1 MFTICYNL
9 LSGGRPYRL
18 NARFFNPVP
27 SDLSPEHRLE
37 AEGYSML
44 KHMIV
49 ALVAGLS
56 FGTLFCHA
64 QSALLDLPRDSQHS
78 AVTQR
83 IGITDITISYSRP
96 LVKGRPIWGKL
107 VPYNEVWRTGANENT
122 TIKFTDDVSIEGK
135 PLPKGVYAL
144 FTIPGENQW
153 TIIFSKVHTA
163 WGSFTYNQA
172 DDALRVTVK
181 PQASDPHEALAF
193 DFDDVKADSAVA
205 TLRWEK
211 VAVPFKV
218 DVKVHD
224 IVQAS
229 LHNQLQGLPQYT
241 WEGWDDAATYL
252 LTNKYDLNEAL
263 QYEETSIR
271 TEPRFD
277 NYLTKS
283 QILEAMGRKD
293 DSEAAKKNALDRA
306 TAAQLYYYGRQ
317 LQGQGKQDQAF
328 ALFREA
334 AKKDPND
341 WVVHDGTARIYS
353 ASGDYDNALKE
364 IKITVAGAPENQKIF
379 FEPLVKKLEAKQDIN
394 KN

>member
-1 MFTICYNL
+1 M
-9 LSGGRPYRL
+9 
-18 NARFFNPVP
+18 
-27 SDLSPEHRLE
+27 HRKL
-37 AEGYSML
+37 
-44 KHMIV
+44 IV
-49 ALVAGLS
+49 ALVAVAGLS
-56 FGTLFCHA
+56 AGSSLGHA

-78 AVTQR
+78 VVIQR
-83 IGITDITISYSRP
+83 IGITDITINYHRP
-96 LVKGRPIWGKL
+96 LVKGRTIWGKV
-107 VPYNEVWRTGANENT
+107 VPYDEVWRAGANENT
-122 TIKFTDDVSIEGK
+122 TITFTDPVSIEGK
-135 PLPKGVYAL
+135 PLAKGTYGL
-144 FTIPGENQW
+144 HMIPGRDQW
-153 TIIFSKVHTA
+153 TIIFSKEHVA
-163 WGSFTYNQA
+163 WGSFTYKQA

-181 PQASDPHEALAF
+181 PQMSDPREALTY

-211 VAVPFKV
+211 ISVPFKI
-218 DVKVHD
+218 DVNVHD

-252 LTNKYDLNEAL
+252 LTNKYDLDEAL
-263 QYEETSIR
+263 LYEETSIR

-293 DSEAAKKNALDRA
+293 DAATAKNGALQRA

-317 LQGQGKQDQAF
+317 LQTQGKQDEAF
-328 ALFREA
+328 DLFRQA

-341 WVVHDGTARIYS
+341 WVVHDGTARLYS
-353 ASGDYDNALKE
+353 AQGDYDSALKE
-364 IKITVAGAPENQKIF
+364 IKITLAGAPDNQKIF

>member
-1 MFTICYNL
+1 
-9 LSGGRPYRL
+9 
-18 NARFFNPVP
+18 
-27 SDLSPEHRLE
+27 
-37 AEGYSML
+37 ML
-44 KHMIV
+44 KHLII
-49 ALVAGLS
+49 ALVAGLA
-56 FGTLFCHA
+56 FGSSLCHA

-122 TIKFTDDVSIEGK
+122 IIKFTDDVTIEGK
-135 PLPKGVYAL
+135 PLAKGTYAL

-153 TIIFSKVHTA
+153 TVIFSKVHTA

-181 PQASDPHEALAF
+181 PQATELREAMAF

-218 DVKVHD
+218 DVNVHD

-229 LHNQLQGLPQYT
+229 LHNQLQGLAQYT

-252 LTNKYDLNEAL
+252 LTSKYDLNEAL
-263 QYEETSIR
+263 KYEETSIR

-293 DSEAAKKNALDRA
+293 DSEVAKKQALDRA

-328 ALFREA
+328 DLFRQA

-353 ASGDYDNALKE
+353 SKGDYGAALKE
-364 IKITVAGAPENQKIF
+364 IKITLAGAPDNQKIF
-379 FEPLVKKLEAKQDIN
+379 FEPLVKKLEAGQDIN

>member
-1 MFTICYNL
+1 
-9 LSGGRPYRL
+9 
-18 NARFFNPVP
+18 
-27 SDLSPEHRLE
+27 
-37 AEGYSML
+37 ML
-44 KHMIV
+44 KHFV
-49 ALVAGLS
+49 LALVAVAGFSL
-56 FGTLFCHA
+56 GNPLCRA

-122 TIKFTDDVSIEGK
+122 TIRFTDDVSIEGK
-135 PLPKGVYAL
+135 PLAKGVYAL

-153 TIIFSKVHTA
+153 TVIFSKVHTA

-172 DDALRVTVK
+172 DDVLRVTVK
-181 PQASDPHEALAF
+181 PQATEPREAMAF

-211 VAVPFKV
+211 VAVPFKI
-218 DVKVHD
+218 DVNVHD

-229 LHNQLQGLPQYT
+229 LHNQLQGLAQYT

-252 LTNKYDLNEAL
+252 LTAKYDLNEAL

-293 DSEAAKKNALDRA
+293 DSEMAKKQALDRA
-306 TAAQLYYYGRQ
+306 TAAQLYGYGRL
-317 LQGQGKQDQAF
+317 LQGQGKQDEAF
-328 ALFREA
+328 DFFRQA

-353 ASGDYDNALKE
+353 AKGDYDNALKE
-364 IKITVAGAPENQKIF
+364 IKITLAGAPDNQKIF
-379 FEPLVKKLEAKQDIN
+379 FEPMVKKLEAKQDIN

>member
-1 MFTICYNL
+1 
-9 LSGGRPYRL
+9 
-18 NARFFNPVP
+18 
-27 SDLSPEHRLE
+27 
-37 AEGYSML
+37 ML
-44 KHMIV
+44 KHFVV
-49 ALVAGLS
+49 ALVAFVALS
-56 FGTLFCHA
+56 LGNPFCEA

-78 AVTQR
+78 VITQR
-83 IGITDITISYSRP
+83 VGITDITINYHRP

-107 VPYNEVWRTGANENT
+107 VPYGEVWRAGANENT
-122 TIKFTDDVSIEGK
+122 IITVTDAVSIEGK
-135 PLPKGVYAL
+135 SLPKGSYGL
-144 FTIPGENQW
+144 FMIPGQNQW
-153 TIIFSKVHTA
+153 TVIFSKVHTA
-163 WGSFTYNQA
+163 WGNFTYNEA

-181 PQASDPHEALAF
+181 PLTSEPREALTF
-193 DFDDVKADSAVA
+193 DFDEVKADSATA

-211 VAVPFKV
+211 VAVPFKI
-218 DVKVHD
+218 DVNVHE

-252 LTNKYDLNEAL
+252 LTNKYDLDEAL

-277 NYLTKS
+277 NFLTKS

-293 DSEAAKKNALDRA
+293 EAETAKNAGLQRA
-306 TAAQLYYYGRQ
+306 TAAQMYYYGRQ
-317 LQGQGKQDQAF
+317 LQTQGKQDQAF
-328 ALFREA
+328 DLFRQA

-341 WVVHDGTARIYS
+341 WVVHDGTARLYS
-353 ASGDYDNALKE
+353 AQGDYDSALKE
-364 IKITVAGAPENQKIF
+364 IKITVAGAPANQKIF

>member
-1 MFTICYNL
+1 MESPTSPSTI
-9 LSGGRPYRL
+9 R
-18 NARFFNPVP
+18 
-27 SDLSPEHRLE
+27 
-37 AEGYSML
+37 
-44 KHMIV
+44 
-49 ALVAGLS
+49 
-56 FGTLFCHA
+56 
-64 QSALLDLPRDSQHS
+64 
-78 AVTQR
+78 
-83 IGITDITISYSRP
+83 RP
-96 LVKGRPIWGKL
+96 LVKGRTIWGKL
-107 VPYNEVWRTGANENT
+107 VPYDQVWRTGANENT
-122 TIKFTDDVSIEGK
+122 IIKFTDDVSIEGK
-135 PLPKGVYAL
+135 PLAKGAYGL

-153 TIIFSKVHTA
+153 TVIFSKVHTA

-181 PQASDPHEALAF
+181 PQVSEPHEALTY

-211 VAVPFKV
+211 LAVPFKI
-218 DVKVHD
+218 DVNVHD

-229 LHNQLQGLPQYT
+229 LHNQLQGLAQYT

-277 NYLTKS
+277 NLLTKS

-293 DSEAAKKNALDRA
+293 ESEAAKNQALERA
-306 TAAQLYYYGRQ
+306 TAAQLYGYGRL

-328 ALFREA
+328 DLFRQA

-341 WVVHDGTARIYS
+341 WVVHDGH
-353 ASGDYDNALKE
+353 G
-364 IKITVAGAPENQKIF
+364 
-379 FEPLVKKLEAKQDIN
+379 
-394 KN
+394 KNLFSQGRL

>member
-1 MFTICYNL
+1 
-9 LSGGRPYRL
+9 
-18 NARFFNPVP
+18 
-27 SDLSPEHRLE
+27 
-37 AEGYSML
+37 ML

-122 TIKFTDDVSIEGK
+122 IIKFTDDVSIEGK

-181 PQASDPHEALAF
+181 PRATDPREALTF

-218 DVKVHD
+218 DVNVHD

>member
-1 MFTICYNL
+1 
-9 LSGGRPYRL
+9 
-18 NARFFNPVP
+18 
-27 SDLSPEHRLE
+27 
-37 AEGYSML
+37 ML
-44 KHMIV
+44 KHFAV
-49 ALVAGLS
+49 ALLVIAGLS
-56 FGTLFCHA
+56 LGNPLCRA

-96 LVKGRPIWGKL
+96 LAKGRVIWGKL

-122 TIKFTDDVSIEGK
+122 IIKFTDDVTIEGK
-135 PLPKGVYAL
+135 PLAKGTYAL

-153 TIIFSKVHTA
+153 TVIFSKVHTA

-181 PQASDPHEALAF
+181 PQPSDPHEALTF
-193 DFDDVKADSAVA
+193 DFNDVKPDSAVA
-205 TLRWEK
+205 TLSWEK
-211 VAVPFKV
+211 VAVPFKI
-218 DVKVHD
+218 DVNVHD

-229 LHNQLQGLPQYT
+229 LHNQLQGLAQYT

-263 QYEETSIR
+263 QYEETSIG

-277 NYLTKS
+277 NFLTKS
-283 QILEAMGRKD
+283 QILEAMDKKD
-293 DSEAAKKNALDRA
+293 DAEAAKKEALERA

-317 LQGQGKQDQAF
+317 LQTQGKQDEAF

-353 ASGDYDNALKE
+353 AKGDYDNALKE
-364 IKITVAGAPENQKIF
+364 IKMTLAGAPDNQKIF